1 MLKSLLAEKVA
12 DNNTTVVIASHN
24 LRELEDLCDRLCL
37 MHRGHMMLERGID
50 DLRHGLRKVQV
61 AFTEL
66 PYKPN
71 IFEGINAINITRN
84 GNIFNLTIKGTEEEF
99 MPKLKALNPAFVSAI
114 PLTLEEIFI
123 SEMGEAGYD
132 IHSIL

>member
-1 MLKSLLAEKVA
+1 ML
-12 DNNTTVVIASHN
+12 
-24 LRELEDLCDRLCL
+24 
-37 MHRGHMMLERGID
+37 LERGID

-61 AFTEL
+61 AFSEL

-71 IFEGINAINITRN
+71 IFEGINAINITQN

-123 SEMGEAGYD
+123 SEMGAAGYD

>member
-1 MLKSLLAEKVA
+1 M
-12 DNNTTVVIASHN
+12 
-24 LRELEDLCDRLCL
+24 CDRLL
-37 MHRGHMMLERGID
+37 LAFSAHVGDAMMLERGID

-99 MPKLKALNPAFVSAI
+99 MPKLKALNPAFVLHITS
-114 PLTLEEIFI
+114 LTFGEIFI
-123 SEMGEAGYD
+123 SRNGRRQDNSHPQYHTKISSND
-132 IHSIL
+132 FFQFILG